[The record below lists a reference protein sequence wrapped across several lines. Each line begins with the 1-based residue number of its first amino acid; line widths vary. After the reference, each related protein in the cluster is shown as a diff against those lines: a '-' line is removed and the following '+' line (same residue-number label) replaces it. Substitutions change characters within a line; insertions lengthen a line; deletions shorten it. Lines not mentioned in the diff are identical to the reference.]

1 MTEKMRHLYD
11 TLINHKNTDG
21 FPLIGPF
28 LRRPCEKTYP
38 DYYETIKNPM
48 DMETID
54 KRIKSN
60 VYKSIEDF
68 SDDINLMFENCKDY
82 NRPTSKLFI
91 DGQKLQRIFK
101 NEYTKCKENLPLHP
115 EEEELPILFLHEV
128 SKSFVFSCRTKS
140 SVALG
145 TSLWQE
151 QGLNLRHLPRDVSK
165 SSTFI

>member
-11 TLINHKNTDG
+11 TLINHKNADG

-82 NRPTSKLFI
+82 NMQLYMQFC
-91 DGQKLQRIFK
+91 DIFL
-101 NEYTKCKENLPLHP
+101 TQMIIKCWGI
-115 EEEELPILFLHEV
+115 ILFLGITTLLLLTNENYV
-128 SKSFVFSCRTKS
+128 LFMY
-140 SVALG
+140 
-145 TSLWQE
+145 
-151 QGLNLRHLPRDVSK
+151 NRHR
-165 SSTFI
+165 

>member
-11 TLINHKNTDG
+11 TLINHKNADG

-128 SKSFVFSCRTKS
+128 SKSLILI
-140 SVALG
+140 LG
-145 TSLWQE
+145 
-151 QGLNLRHLPRDVSK
+151 
-165 SSTFI
+165 